1 MIDRQGFT
9 VDTDL
14 HAFEYTTWYKR
25 GTQRV
30 GELRQGGY
38 VIPGDAT
45 KYPTLDAAVKA
56 LEAEKPA

>member
-1 MIDRQGFT
+1 MTDRQGFT

-25 GTQRV
+25 GTQRI

-38 VIPGDAT
+38 IIPNDNT
-45 KYPTLDAAVKA
+45 KYATFADAVEA
-56 LEAEKPA
+56 LSAASTK